1 MPKTI
6 MYPAIGIVIL
16 LIGVALT
23 LLVVG
28 LYSAE
33 PEPEPELEPEISGS
47 IEMLTI
53 SYKRPGGSDVD
64 YDSLET
70 VFTVT
75 DLPEEVVLPRTSETV
90 SQDYMTAY
98 SAVVSDANQL
108 ETQMRVNVAAAM
120 FEVQKEAE
128 ATNYLLMFQRILD
141 AKEVTK
147 VSYELTS
154 EFSASNSSFKSIIR
168 SDGVSGDIARSST
181 LLAQDADVFFT
192 ASVVLLDALEVALS
206 GAPPS
211 QTLVDKVDR
220 LSEELLVAA
229 NNFSQGIIRV
239 NTAIQQ
245 I

>member
-6 MYPAIGIVIL
+6 MYTAIGIVAL
-16 LIGVALT
+16 LIVVALT

-28 LYSAE
+28 LYSVD
-33 PEPEPELEPEISGS
+33 PEPEPEPEISGS

-64 YDSLET
+64 YASLEA
-70 VFTVT
+70 VFTAT

>member
-1 MPKTI
+1 
-6 MYPAIGIVIL
+6 MYTAIGIVAL
-16 LIGVALT
+16 LIVVALT

-28 LYSAE
+28 LYSVD
-33 PEPEPELEPEISGS
+33 PEPEPEPEISGS

-64 YDSLET
+64 YASLEA
-70 VFTVT
+70 VFTAT